1 MKISLKA
8 LLWANLVSRPLLFLW
23 WGGIVFVIMGSILPQ
38 GSLTAE
44 NSALGV
50 DKLARVG
57 LFLFLAF
64 IPAAFF
70 SSGKLGLCVA
80 TSMAPL
86 GFILE
91 LAQKYFPQRHFSA
104 EDIIANNIGTVM
116 GIGLALCIR
125 FFFYTGGSHRLSFKK
140 PGRPKKPRSGEKK

>member
-1 MKISLKA
+1 MKTTLKA
-8 LLWANLVSRPLLFLW
+8 RLWRNLVSRPLLFLW
-23 WGGIVFVIMGSILPQ
+23 WGGIVFVVMGSIFPQ

-44 NSALGV
+44 NSVVGV
-50 DKLARVG
+50 DKLARLV
-57 LFLFLAF
+57 LFFFLAF

-70 SSGKLGLCVA
+70 TSGKFGLCVA

-91 LAQKYFPQRHFSA
+91 LAQKYFPERHFSP

-116 GIGLALCIR
+116 GLGLAIFIR
-125 FFFYTGGSHRLSFKK
+125 FFFYTGGTYQFSFKK
-140 PGRPKKPRSGEKK
+140 AGRLKNRRSGEKK

>member
-1 MKISLKA
+1 MKTSLKA
-8 LLWANLVSRPLLFLW
+8 ILWANLVSRPLLFLW
-23 WGGIVFVIMGSILPQ
+23 WVGIVFVVIGSILPQ

-44 NSALGV
+44 NNVMGV
-50 DKLARVG
+50 DKLARIG
-57 LFLFLAF
+57 LFFFLAF

-70 SSGKLGLCVA
+70 TSGKLGLCVS

-91 LAQKYFPQRHFSA
+91 LAQKYFPARHFSA

-116 GIGLALCIR
+116 GIGLALLIR
-125 FFFYTGGSHRLSFKK
+125 FFFYTGGRHRFSFKNTSRRDK
-140 PGRPKKPRSGEKK
+140 RSSGDKK